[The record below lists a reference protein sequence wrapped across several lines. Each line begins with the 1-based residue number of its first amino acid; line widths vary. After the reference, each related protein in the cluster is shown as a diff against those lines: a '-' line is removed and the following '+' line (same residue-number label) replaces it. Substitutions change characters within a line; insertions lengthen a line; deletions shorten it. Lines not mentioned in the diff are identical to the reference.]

1 MRGWSV
7 WVPNDLAAAEPRRT
21 GLVTVYAERESG
33 SHLGRISLTATSE
46 SDASK
51 DDSATCLA
59 VAR

>member
-1 MRGWSV
+1 
-7 WVPNDLAAAEPRRT
+7 VPNDLAAAEPRRT